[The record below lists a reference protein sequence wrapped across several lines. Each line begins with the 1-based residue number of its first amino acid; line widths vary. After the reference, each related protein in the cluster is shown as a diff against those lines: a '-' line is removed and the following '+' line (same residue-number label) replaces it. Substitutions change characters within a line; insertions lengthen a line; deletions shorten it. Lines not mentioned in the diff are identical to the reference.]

1 MEPHRGGGSSSVS
14 EAGSTHPYVFVQM
27 PSLNRERERDS
38 VCMLIPQ
45 YHTLR
50 IRMSASVDFVRY
62 CTRGHFIPG
71 SSFSYIVLPCLG
83 FPSFCSKGSFSLVS
97 PRLAGLSPP
106 PPPSPHGLKG
116 IPLAPSPSRLVGGV
130 THPAGPDEKGV
141 QYSLAFNLS
150 LFPPNPLVCPHFGE
164 WPQVPMNPWG
174 RNLTHVSFRRSLYL
188 KISGCNSSQ
197 TGTLDTF

>member
-1 MEPHRGGGSSSVS
+1 MGEGSSLPQGSPPTPTARPVAQSSQQSQYLLVAKATLEPHRGGGSSSVS

-106 PPPSPHGLKG
+106 PPPAPMALK
-116 IPLAPSPSRLVGGV
+116 
-130 THPAGPDEKGV
+130 
-141 QYSLAFNLS
+141 AFHWL
-150 LFPPNPLVCPHFGE
+150 LLLQG
-164 WPQVPMNPWG
+164 
-174 RNLTHVSFRRSLYL
+174 
-188 KISGCNSSQ
+188 
-197 TGTLDTF
+197 